1 MMMLGSGEESPSSRF
16 YTTHAVTHLR
26 FRWTWPFRCLDVDI
40 WRLEANNWGQRLDLA
55 MWGNDR
61 DLLDTWRSK
70 CLILRDGGGRGNVG
84 Q

>member
-1 MMMLGSGEESPSSRF
+1 MLGSGEESPSSRF

-26 FRWTWPFRCLDVDI
+26 FRWSFEWMLIFGG
-40 WRLEANNWGQRLDLA
+40 WRQIIGGNDWRYLA